1 MNEIK
6 RELHASN
13 DQTVS
18 REHLLQLTSNIVSAY
33 VSNHNVERSELP
45 AFIQE
50 VYGGLA
56 SVKHHP
62 STRLGAPI
70 PAVPIQDSITP
81 DHIICLEDGKKLKMI
96 KRHLKAVYNMTV
108 EEYRQR
114 WGLPSDYP
122 AVAPNYAKQRSQ
134 LAKVI
139 GLGVTGRRKRKAS

>member
-1 MNEIK
+1 MTETK
-6 RELHASN
+6 KDSRASN
-13 DQTVS
+13 DQIVS
-18 REHLLQLTSNIVSAY
+18 REHLLSLTAEIVSAF
-33 VSNHNVERSELP
+33 VAKNELTRADLP
-45 AFIQE
+45 GFIQE

-62 STRLGAPI
+62 ATRLGAPI

-81 DHIICLEDGKKLKMI
+81 DHIICLEDGKQLKMI

-108 EEYRQR
+108 DEYRQR
-114 WGLPSDYP
+114 WGLPADYP

-139 GLGVTGRRKRKAS
+139 GLGVNGRRKKKAS